1 MYRILERDEFGNP
14 HEVIYS
20 NSFRVIGRFD
30 DKGDPVYVTIK
41 DPEGKL
47 VYEGIIEVDIYEYF
61 QQYLKTGKTIKSREL

>member
-1 MYRILERDEFGNP
+1 M
-14 HEVIYS
+14 
-20 NSFRVIGRFD
+20 
-30 DKGDPVYVTIK
+30 YVTIK

>member
-14 HEVIYS
+14 YEVIYS